1 MENDIVRYAS
11 THMDRHG
18 DSLCSESGGV
28 LPENIPIIWKQ
39 FGVDAYLD
47 SSKNLENIAEAVECG
62 RAVSVGVNAGR
73 LYENDNVENINL
85 NDCYGDGGANHAIGV
100 MSCARD
106 AMTGNLTHFYINDTG
121 RDLARDACR
130 KINVVDFLRA
140 LNVKRGIAIIS
151 KKPIW

>member
-73 LYENDNVENINL
+73 LYEMIML
-85 NDCYGDGGANHAIGV
+85 
-100 MSCARD
+100 
-106 AMTGNLTHFYINDTG
+106 
-121 RDLARDACR
+121 
-130 KINVVDFLRA
+130 KI
-140 LNVKRGIAIIS
+140 
-151 KKPIW
+151 